1 MTKQEFAKVVQA
13 WANGETIQ
21 WAYTNKE
28 WEDFDEYDFPEWEA
42 VTELNTS
49 YRIKPKETTTMRFAY
64 VRPNSIEQ
72 SNIQNDS
79 HNLKLIFTNNFL
91 TEAKVLR

>member
-13 WANGETIQ
+13 WADGETIE
-21 WAYTNKE
+21 WKE
-28 WEDFDEYDFPEWEA
+28 RKDTEWNEDGIDEAPIWGIALD
-42 VTELNTS
+42 